1 MSRERGAD
9 LGWRGEYF
17 HIFLACFDLILFY
30 LIFMDLHMPVMPG
43 FETIREIREQL
54 YKAMA
59 EAARSGSIASATCA
73 EKPAA

>member
-1 MSRERGAD
+1 
-9 LGWRGEYF
+9 
-17 HIFLACFDLILFY
+17 
-30 LIFMDLHMPVMPG
+30 MPVMSG

-73 EKPAA
+73 GKPGA